1 MAFQSMLNGA
11 DCSTS
16 SNPLSQLLKH
26 SNADSSLQ
34 QDRTQSS
41 SSNGNGGINSSFR
54 QSQGPPPNATPQ
66 EVDAFF
72 RQQQQQQQMG
82 MGPQSNF
89 SMEAMRREM
98 ESMRGA
104 GAAGVNGGSD
114 WSQEIN
120 RNARAPNAMNVQ
132 EMEAAFNRGQFNMNG
147 MGRGMNHGQCIRVGL
162 GHE

>member
-34 QDRTQSS
+34 QDRTQSDTLS
-41 SSNGNGGINSSFR
+41 SQRQGGFR
-54 QSQGPPPNATPQ
+54 QAQPPPPNASPA
-66 EVDAFF
+66 EIDAFF
-72 RQQQQQQQMG
+72 RQQAQFNNG
-82 MGPQSNF
+82 NGPNNF

-104 GAAGVNGGSD
+104 AAPNGNGND
-114 WSQEIN
+114 WSQEMSMGGMN
-120 RNARAPNAMNVQ
+120 RAPNGMNIQ
-132 EMEAAFNRGQFNMNG
+132 EMEAAFNRGQINMNFNSQPQH
-147 MGRGMNHGQCIRVGL
+147 NHGQ
-162 GHE
+162 